1 MLMIFPQTKR
11 VKKLFLPPGEQNG
24 KSKYEYSSLHVEK
37 TFELIY
43 KQRCIKFIILKKNFL
58 FS

>member
-24 KSKYEYSSLHVEK
+24 KSKNEYSSLHVEK

-43 KQRCIKFIILKKNFL
+43 KQRCIKFIRRPRKI
-58 FS
+58 